1 MLIYSIR
8 YTKVWQKKK
17 LMVIC
22 PKETCQWSFW
32 TRKAVCSCSKC
43 QTKFVASERAVEI
56 PKPRTNTV
64 VETAV

>member
-1 MLIYSIR
+1 MAE
-8 YTKVWQKKK
+8 KK